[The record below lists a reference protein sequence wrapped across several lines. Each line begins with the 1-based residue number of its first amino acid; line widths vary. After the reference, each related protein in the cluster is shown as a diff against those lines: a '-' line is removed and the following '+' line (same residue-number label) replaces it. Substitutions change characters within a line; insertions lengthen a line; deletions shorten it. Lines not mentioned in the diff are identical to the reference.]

1 MQVYSTLQI
10 GEFHTNYCEDF
21 LIHEQIATDEK
32 LVAVMDGCT
41 MGKESVFASILVG
54 KVLRNIAKHYYYQ
67 EFISPNK
74 IDLKYKLKPIL
85 ERLFEELK
93 KLKNQLGLE
102 IEELL
107 TTLLIAL
114 IDEKT
119 SQAEFL
125 CLGDGFIFYDGKT
138 LEFEQENKPD
148 YLGYHLSEDFEGFY
162 ANQQQR
168 LSLNQFEDLSIC
180 TDGIFTFQSLQKMQS
195 PKSESD
201 IIEFLLED
209 SQFDQNDN
217 FLDRKMRI
225 LQEEYFIAPT
235 DDLAIIRI
243 KNK

>member
-21 LIHEQIATDEK
+21 LIHEQVATNEK
-32 LVAVMDGCT
+32 LIAVMDGCT
-41 MGKESVFASILVG
+41 MAKESAFASILVG

-67 EFISPNK
+67 EFVDTNHL
-74 IDLKYKLKPIL
+74 DLKTKLKSIL
-85 ERLFEELK
+85 QQLFSELK
-93 KLKNQLGLE
+93 KLKNQLGLAT
-102 IEELL
+102 EELL

-114 IDEKT
+114 VNEET

-125 CLGDGFIFYDGKT
+125 CLGDGLIYYDGNS
-138 LEFEQENKPD
+138 LEFEQDNKPD
-148 YLGYHLSEDFEGFY
+148 YLGYHLSEDFEEFY
-162 ANQQQR
+162 SQQEQR

-195 PKSESD
+195 PKSESE

-209 SQFDQNDN
+209 NQFEQKDN
-217 FLDRKMRI
+217 FLDRKIRI
-225 LQEEYFIAPT
+225 LREEYFIAPT

-243 KNK
+243 KK